1 MGPGFLPAQEWR
13 EYGDA
18 LRVFPLTLSLSKG
31 VSGSRTISVYP
42 LKWFDRLTP
51 VSSTG
56 RAMNGKG

>member
-1 MGPGFLPAQEWR
+1 MGLGFLPAQEWGSR
-13 EYGDA
+13 GA

-56 RAMNGKG
+56 QAMRGKG